1 MEYLRVAAIGAGG
14 MASGHFRNLSD
25 FEDVKLVAICDI
37 SEAQAIR
44 QCQKYGGK
52 PYTDYEMMLDKEH
65 IDAIYVCIPPFA
77 HGEPELAVC
86 QRQIPMFIEKPLST
100 QMKVAEK
107 VYQAIQE
114 YNVISSIGYHWR
126 YQHNINLA
134 KSLLSQQKIVGAL
147 GYWMSGFP
155 GTPWW
160 SIRERSGGQHVEQTT
175 HVFDLCRYLVNSDVV
190 AVHGFSAQNN
200 TKVVKNHNVDD
211 MSMINIRFANGVIVN
226 ITSACM
232 LKQWSRIRLELFCDG
247 LVVEIEPSLELS
259 FIDTS
264 SKDEGTKGGNL
275 RINRRGK
282 IEEHTHYVSGYVTE
296 DRIFID
302 AVKTGNTSQI
312 RSTYGDSLKT
322 LELTLA
328 ASRSFETGKV
338 VNLKETGIL
347 D

>member
-1 MEYLRVAAIGAGG
+1 MEHLRVAAIGGGG
-14 MASGHFRNLSD
+14 MASGHFRNLSN

-37 SEAQAIR
+37 SEVQAIR

-65 IDAIYVCIPPFA
+65 IDAIYICVPPFA

-86 QRQIPMFIEKPLST
+86 QRRIPMFIEKPLST

-107 VYQAIQE
+107 IYQAIQE
-114 YNVISSIGYHWR
+114 HNIISSIGYHWR

-134 KSLLSQQKIVGAL
+134 KSLLSEQKIVGAL

-160 SIRERSGGQHVEQTT
+160 SIREQSGGQHVEQTT

-190 AVHGFSAQNN
+190 AVHGFSARDS

-282 IEEHTHYVSGYVTE
+282 IEEHTHYISGYVEE